1 MGCWWQQGDI
11 EEQLGADA
19 DLCSCALYR
28 TLFTAFGIFLYQL
41 STVLIVSVRS
51 SKASKFGVVAFINLY
66 AGIISWYLLGYA
78 FSYGISLDSKL

>member
-1 MGCWWQQGDI
+1 MGCWWRQVYRESNSVLMLTSVQPPH
-11 EEQLGADA
+11 
-19 DLCSCALYR
+19 R